1 MDYQYTD
8 EAQTIVRHT
17 LTGETFPIN
26 AVGNRHRQ
34 RYQRWLAAGNTPEDA
49 PIETEPPEETRRR
62 DKLVELVQSV
72 NGVRL
77 ADLSA
82 THIRTIV
89 ILFLVWFRF
98 IGLDEQGHLVVRFR
112 QQ

>member
-1 MDYQYTD
+1 MSYQYTD

-62 DKLVELVQSV
+62 EAITSLVSSVQNVPLSELT
-72 NGVRL
+72 
-77 ADLSA
+77 AA
-82 THIRTIV
+82 HIRTIV
-89 ILFLVWFRF
+89 ILLLLWHRF
-98 IGLDEQGHLVVRFR
+98 IDLDDQGRVVVRFR